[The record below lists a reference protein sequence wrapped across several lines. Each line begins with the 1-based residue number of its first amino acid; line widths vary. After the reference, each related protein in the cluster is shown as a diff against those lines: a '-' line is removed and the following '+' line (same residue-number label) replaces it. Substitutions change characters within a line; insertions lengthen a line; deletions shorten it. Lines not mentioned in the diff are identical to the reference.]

1 MKLNLVL
8 HNVTQLVVT
17 HIYLLIITKDWFS
30 LIMKIKVNAKQDQI
44 MLEIIKNIMIAD
56 NNAKMVS
63 I

>member
-56 NNAKMVS
+56 NNA
-63 I
+63 

>member
-30 LIMKIKVNAKQDQI
+30 LTMRIKVNAKQSQI
-44 MLEIIKNIMIAD
+44 MLEIMENIMIAD

>member
-30 LIMKIKVNAKQDQI
+30 LIMKIKVSAKQDQI

-56 NNAKMVS
+56 NNA
-63 I
+63 